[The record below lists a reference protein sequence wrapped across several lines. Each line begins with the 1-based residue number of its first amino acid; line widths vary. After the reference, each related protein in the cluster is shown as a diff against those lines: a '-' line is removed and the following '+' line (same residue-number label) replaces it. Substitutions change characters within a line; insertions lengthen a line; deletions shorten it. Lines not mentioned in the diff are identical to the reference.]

1 MDYRLHGNWIG
12 YVDDIRIEIL
22 FNSDGSF
29 DTNFPFAGGSET
41 FGVWLDKEGELLLTL
56 EAGQLGF
63 RYTVIENTLKL
74 TNVKTGIQME
84 LSKA

>member
-1 MDYRLHGNWIG
+1 MDKNLLGNWSAFADGIH
-12 YVDDIRIEIL
+12 IEIL

-29 DTNFPFAGGSET
+29 DTNIPFAGGSET

-63 RYTVIENTLKL
+63 RYSISGSTLYL
-74 TNVKTGIQME
+74 TNAKTGANLE
-84 LSKA
+84 LSRV